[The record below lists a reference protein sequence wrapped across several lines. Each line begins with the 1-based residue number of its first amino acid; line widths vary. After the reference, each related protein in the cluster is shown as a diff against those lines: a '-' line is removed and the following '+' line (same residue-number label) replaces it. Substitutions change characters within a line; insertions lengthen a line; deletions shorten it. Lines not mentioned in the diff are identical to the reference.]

1 MNSGRGSAAMK
12 KVVQLL
18 GCCLLVMAVPGK
30 ARIPSERVVLFPK
43 LSVGQTFRYQIGYR
57 AVTNTTTE
65 SNVAAPMAPT
75 GGQTN
80 TSILLQV
87 EVEDLRTEAG
97 MMVAHLRTRIVA
109 PDATE
114 PAKGTP
120 TNSTPASNSAGKL
133 EKRDKEVEFTLH
145 GDGQVSELEGLD
157 GLSADEQAAWQEWVA
172 RFGGGAAFPEKGV
185 KPGEKWKRDEPISNS
200 VLAGLSWEKES
211 EYVNDASCSPI
222 KLSPQG
228 DPAVGGAA
236 PETCAVILTTAIL
249 RQKSSPKDAT
259 PEDYKLHDLRN
270 MGTAKGKNQII
281 SYFSLKTGLV
291 VRATEDANQS
301 MSLIVAK
308 SDGSN
313 RVHYTIDAES
323 HAQVFLL
330 ANAPAGH
337 S

>member
-1 MNSGRGSAAMK
+1 MK
-12 KVVQLL
+12 KVVRFLC
-18 GCCLLVMAVPGK
+18 CCLLVIAVPGK

-65 SNVAAPMAPT
+65 SNVAAPMAPN

-80 TSILLQV
+80 ASILLQV

-97 MMVAHLRTRIVA
+97 MVVAHLRTRIVA
-109 PDATE
+109 PDATA

-120 TNSTPASNSAGKL
+120 ANSTPASNSVGKL

-145 GDGQVSELEGLD
+145 GDGQVTELEGLD
-157 GLSADEQAAWQEWVA
+157 RLSADEQAAWQEWVA

-185 KPGEKWKRDEPISNS
+185 KPGEKWKRDETILNA
-200 VLAGLSWEKES
+200 VLSGLSWEKES
-211 EYVNDASCSPI
+211 EYVNDAPCSPM
-222 KLSPQG
+222 KLSAQG
-228 DPAVGGAA
+228 DPAASGAA

-323 HAQVFLL
+323 HAQVLLL
-330 ANAPAGH
+330 ADPPAGH